1 MFFLDSEKSLFFSG
15 VFLDKKGTYEE
26 LIVTSIKPFK
36 NAFLIKLEGIDSIED
51 ACPYAGRDVH
61 IPEEQLSPLEA
72 GAYYHF
78 QLIGCSVFTDKG
90 CFWGTVEGFHDIP
103 GNSLLI
109 VRKQKKEILI
119 PFVDSLVLE
128 VNLEKKEIKI
138 DPPAGLLEMDEI

>member
-1 MFFLDSEKSLFFSG
+1 M
-15 VFLDKKGTYEE
+15 
-26 LIVTSIKPFK
+26 
-36 NAFLIKLEGIDSIED
+36 
-51 ACPYAGRDVH
+51 
-61 IPEEQLSPLEA
+61 
-72 GAYYHF
+72 
-78 QLIGCSVFTDKG
+78 
-90 CFWGTVEGFHDIP
+90 EGFHDIP